1 MKRMILSVMLGLDS
15 VQVSGLLFLSF
26 INLFILGIKPQEFLS
41 KWTCIISSDCINHW
55 VFSYHQ

>member
-15 VQVSGLLFLSF
+15 VQVSGSLFLSF
-26 INLFILGIKPQEFLS
+26 LNLFILGIKPQEFLS
-41 KWTCIISSDCINHW
+41 KWTYIISRDCINHW